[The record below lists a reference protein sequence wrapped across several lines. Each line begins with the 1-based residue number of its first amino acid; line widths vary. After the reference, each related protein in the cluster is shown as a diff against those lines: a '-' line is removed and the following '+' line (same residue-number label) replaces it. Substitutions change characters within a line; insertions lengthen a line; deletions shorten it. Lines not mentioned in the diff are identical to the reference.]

1 MNIALVTLD
10 ILCKIK
16 TKECTSIF
24 QNLFLENVHS
34 ALENNF
40 SKR

>member
-16 TKECTSIF
+16 TKECIF

-34 ALENNF
+34 ASENYF